1 MAAEKVWMRISQV
14 LLTSNANRMKRNE
27 PTHDEIVR
35 LMGAR
40 NIMSEEQFVAN
51 TLALA
56 QGRPMMLLRVREV
69 EGIPKWFF
77 GQVVFWRPGEPRQTN
92 HTFSGRYCLFGLAA
106 EGGKANKPVVSGK
119 CMVFWPWYPGLQQ
132 KMETKSISESL

>member
-1 MAAEKVWMRISQV
+1 MRISQV

-77 GQVVFWRPGEPRQTN
+77 G
-92 HTFSGRYCLFGLAA
+92 
-106 EGGKANKPVVSGK
+106 
-119 CMVFWPWYPGLQQ
+119 
-132 KMETKSISESL
+132 